1 MLNIA
6 AFTFNYDPLEDR
18 ILLVGNY
25 NNGQQR
31 IDFWLTRKLILRLLS
46 AAGELVEK
54 TSDDIVE
61 VPEQYKANLAQ
72 FHHDHAQNR
81 LQSEGGMEQLSQQIE
96 AKDPK
101 LLNRLDISHQN
112 GNYRMLFYAG
122 GDQPLA
128 VSILTYNELHQILH
142 LIHRGAV
149 TLEWGVDSQLF
160 QATSIHSTTTLQ

>member
-31 IDFWLTRKLILRLLS
+31 VDFWLTRKLILRLLS

-54 TSDDIVE
+54 TSNDIAGVA
-61 VPEQYKANLAQ
+61 EQHKADLAQ
-72 FHHDHAQNR
+72 FHHDNAQSH
-81 LQSEGGMEQLSQQIE
+81 LKGDEAEQLTQQVV
-96 AKDPK
+96 AKEPK

-122 GDQPLA
+122 GDQPIA
-128 VSILTYNELHQILH
+128 VSILTYNELHQIFY
-142 LIHRGAV
+142 LIHRGAM

-160 QATSIHSTTTLQ
+160 RTASRHSTTTLQ